1 MTFINLPS
9 PVSLVPL
16 DTPQSILGQA
26 AANNDFLRFLF
37 GNGQGT
43 RIVNPD
49 GVPVPIEMFYQNLN
63 EYGVTLSN
71 KFFVLINGPG
81 FDPRTFG
88 ADRTFFPTIFP
99 PFLPGAAAVASAT
112 SAANK
117 VLSLLTPNPSQKDT
131 MERLAI
137 LCNTAS
143 FPKIN
148 ITSSKLELIP
158 SMQENIARY
167 MNFSENST
175 MTLKFYN
182 SSSMY
187 ERSYFEGWMN
197 TVANIKTGLTNFYD
211 EYAKKYDITVL
222 KMPANGAS
230 MNIGDGGYSPE
241 FGKGLYEQRV
251 TPLKNG
257 QGNNFLT
264 GYIYGVKYMECYPVE
279 VSAVDFVYGKSNI
292 TETTVTFSY
301 KYFESPANK
310 AFLEN
315 AETAPIS
322 SYGDYLESLKQLTS
336 GFGKVAYNPQANP
349 ADNLASAVNGAVN
362 AATNIAGRIRQIF

>member
-1 MTFINLPS
+1 MPFIDLPS

-49 GVPVPIEMFYQNLN
+49 GVPVPLEMFYQNLN

-81 FDPRTFG
+81 ITPRIIGDRNFLTPIFG
-88 ADRTFFPTIFP
+88 SIP
-99 PFLPGAAAVASAT
+99 AAQQLDSAL
-112 SAANK
+112 NV
-117 VLSLLTPNPSQKDT
+117 VLPNPSQKDIT
-131 MERLAI
+131 ERLAI
-137 LCNTAS
+137 LCNAAS

-175 MTLKFYN
+175 FSLKFFN
-182 SSSMY
+182 TSSMY
-187 ERSYFEGWMN
+187 ERRYFEGWMN
-197 TVANIKTGLTNFYD
+197 TVVNIKTGLSNFYS
-211 EYAKKYDITVL
+211 EYAKPFDIAVL

-230 MNIGDGGYSPE
+230 MSVGDSGYKPS
-241 FGKGLYEQRV
+241 FGTNLYEQRV
-251 TPLKNG
+251 TPVKNG
-257 QGNNFLT
+257 QGNDFLT
-264 GYIYGVKYMECYPVE
+264 GFIYGVKYMECYPIE
-279 VSAVDFVYGKSNI
+279 VSSVDFGYGNSNV

-301 KYFESPANK
+301 KYFESPTNQ
-310 AFLEN
+310 AFSQKPTSPDASYQQYTETLKSLILE
-315 AETAPIS
+315 P
-322 SYGDYLESLKQLTS
+322 
-336 GFGKVAYNPQANP
+336 GKVAYNPQQNP
-349 ADNLASAVNGAVN
+349 ADNLANAVNGAVN